1 MIPAAIPSWVDTL
14 GFTLLHFCW
23 QAAAVA
29 LAYVVSRALLSL
41 AGGSTPERLHRAAAI
56 SLIAIFV
63 LPVAT
68 FALLFEAAAI
78 STLAPLPVLAPIPA
92 IIAGAGSPE
101 PAGSVPWTLWLVS
114 IWLTGVALLSL
125 RLAVG
130 LRQWQRIRGSALRL
144 DDSESQP
151 VRALARRLHLTGT
164 FEIRVSREVASPLVT
179 GLFRYTLLLPVTFFS
194 GLSAAQADAILAHE
208 LAHMHRRDGILNLL
222 QAIAET
228 LFFFH
233 PAVWWLS
240 AELRRQREMACDEM
254 AASLI
259 GNRTTYAEAL
269 LALEELRPAH
279 PRFALAARSGS
290 LEERVRRVLEADTR
304 PQRDP
309 LILRTILLLGIAVL
323 AGSLWAA
330 SASFQSAPPAPEP
343 PPAPAPPPARA
354 PSPTPR
360 ARAVPPAP
368 AEAPAPVA
376 PPAPADAPAPAKLA
390 QSAPPA
396 PQPPAPRPGG
406 YSAPLSQAERQQR
419 LEALRQELKDGAY
432 KRWVLEDAAYII
444 RDEELTAYQRLTTD
458 AEREFFIQQFWAR
471 RDPTPGTEANEA
483 KEEHYRRISYA
494 NGRFGV
500 GDTPGWRTDRGRL
513 YIQYGP
519 PDEIEARPNDGPEGY
534 QRWFYREI
542 KGVGQ
547 NVSFEFGKRPTPTF

>member
-1 MIPAAIPSWVDTL
+1 
-14 GFTLLHFCW
+14 
-23 QAAAVA
+23 
-29 LAYVVSRALLSL
+29 
-41 AGGSTPERLHRAAAI
+41 
-56 SLIAIFV
+56 
-63 LPVAT
+63 
-68 FALLFEAAAI
+68 
-78 STLAPLPVLAPIPA
+78 
-92 IIAGAGSPE
+92 
-101 PAGSVPWTLWLVS
+101 
-114 IWLTGVALLSL
+114 
-125 RLAVG
+125 
-130 LRQWQRIRGSALRL
+130 L
-144 DDSESQP
+144 DDPESLP
-151 VRALARRLHLTGT
+151 IRALARRLRLHAA
-164 FEIRVSREVASPLVT
+164 FDIRVSREVASPLVT
-179 GLFRYTLLLPVTFFS
+179 GLVRYTLLLPVTFFS

-208 LAHMHRRDGILNLL
+208 LAHIRRRDGILNLL

-240 AELRRQREMACDEM
+240 SELRRQREMACDEI
-254 AASLI
+254 AATLI
-259 GNRTTYAEAL
+259 GSRTAYAEAL
-269 LALEELRPAH
+269 LALEELRPRS

-290 LEERVRRVLEADTR
+290 LEDRIRRVLLAGAH

-309 LILRTILLLGIAVL
+309 IALRAILLLGLAVL

-330 SASFQSAPPAPEP
+330 SASFQNAPPAPEP
-343 PPAPAPPPARA
+343 PPAPAAPPART

-376 PPAPADAPAPAKLA
+376 PPAPADAPAPARLA

-419 LEALRQELKDGAY
+419 LDALRQELKDGAY

-444 RDEELTAYQRLTTD
+444 RDEELAAYQRLTTD

-483 KEEHYRRISYA
+483 KEEHYRRIGYA
-494 NGRFGV
+494 NARFGV
-500 GDTPGWRTDRGRL
+500 GDTPGWRTERGRL

-519 PDEIEARPNDGPEGY
+519 PDEIEDHPRAQY